1 MLVSITPDRMPT
13 RSRRI
18 KQLTQFE
25 QGIAAE
31 RERINNLIAY
41 YHEKKLSS
49 LLVNRASAAIEISEL
64 INK

>member
-1 MLVSITPDRMPT
+1 MLVSITPERMPT

-18 KQLTQFE
+18 NKLTQFE

-31 RERINNLIAY
+31 RTRINNLIAY
-41 YHEKKLSS
+41 YHEKKMES
-49 LLVNRASAAIEISEL
+49 LLVNRASAAIEIIEL